1 MAIYSNN
8 QATLLLVCLICLEL
22 QTVSALPEGF
32 FKRDT
37 PCETLFCPGN
47 LDILAPL
54 LRTWPLGG
62 PQLPNAPPPQAQ
74 PVPDETFPAPDVNPE
89 APDSRSPA
97 PSSGQAPSKAPL
109 IDPQIEILKIESD
122 PETQNCQAI
131 ASSNNPDSQSGQVSR
146 EIQMRTCCCID
157 CRTLTCN
164 YRGMQIHLAA
174 KKPRSGSF
182 SL

>member
-1 MAIYSNN
+1 MAINSTS
-8 QATLLLVCLICLEL
+8 QLTLLLVCLICLEL
-22 QTVSALPEGF
+22 QTVSALPERF

-37 PCETLFCPGN
+37 ACETFFCPGN

-54 LRTWPLGG
+54 LRIWPFGD

-74 PVPDETFPAPDVNPE
+74 PVPDESSPAPDVNPE

-97 PSSGQAPSKAPL
+97 PSSDQAPIKAPL
-109 IDPQIEILKIESD
+109 INPQIEILKIEPD

-131 ASSNNPDSQSGQVSR
+131 PSSKNPDSKSGQVSG
-146 EIQMRTCCCID
+146 EIQMRACFSID
-157 CRTLTCN
+157 CRTLTCS
-164 YRGMQIHLAA
+164 YREMQTQEVA
-174 KKPRSGSF
+174 KKPHSGSF